1 MKPQVAELLETLR
14 RDFANVSGSPFQHF
28 FCPVLFV
35 DEETELC
42 QAHVVNSAFP
52 ETSPN
57 WTIQRKDV
65 DNFYGSVFESDFV
78 NLKFNE
84 PGIAAKALVDPD
96 LYRRLRPKIFLDGTD
111 IEHSVPKGPV
121 PKKFPEFRLDYKKGT
136 LRLGLKME
144 ANPSTFNEHSD
155 WQFQV
160 FQDVRVPAIVSVLKA
175 AHLTMF
181 ALMGYT
187 YALGQGGLWL
197 GQLLGT
203 FYLRNAGSSKADI
216 IKNAEHHFGPVAAM
230 VRPVVSAPINFTGTV
245 DDKRFHFCWS
255 DDTED
260 HVPWGLMVYVRTGIL
275 LHTALLPAFEHEA
288 GVNRFLRF
296 LRSQGDSFEVSMARY
311 RETHWT
317 IATERR
323 RVKWPVANL
332 T

>member
-1 MKPQVAELLETLR
+1 MKPQVAEQLETLR
-14 RDFANVSGSPFQHF
+14 RDFANVAGSPFRHF

-84 PGIAAKALVDPD
+84 PGIAVKALVDPD
-96 LYRRLRPKIFLDGTD
+96 LYRRLRPKIFLDGTE
-111 IEHSVPKGPV
+111 IEHFAPKGPM
-121 PKKFPEFRLDYKKGT
+121 PKKFPEFCLAHEKGT
-136 LRLGLKME
+136 LRLGLKMT

-155 WQFQV
+155 WQFRV

-203 FYLRNAGSSKADI
+203 FYLRNAGAPKADI
-216 IKNAEHHFGPVAAM
+216 LKNAEHHFGPVTAM
-230 VRPVVSAPINFTGTV
+230 VRPVVSAPINFTGTT

-260 HVPWGLMVYVRTGIL
+260 HVPWGLMVYVRTGKL

-311 RETHWT
+311 HETHWT
-317 IATERR
+317 IARERR
-323 RVKWPVANL
+323 QVKWPVANL